1 MKGVVSDKDFYS
13 LVMHFFNHQTHHRG
27 QVTTLLSQAGVDVGD
42 GSSRFDSIR
51 VPHLAKTAS
60 FQAFR
65 VNPLIKTNVRS
76 IIFKDFMTAETYHH
90 RN

>member
-27 QVTTLLSQAGVDVGD
+27 QVTTLLSQTGVDVGD

-60 FQAFR
+60 T
-65 VNPLIKTNVRS
+65 PLSKRTYVRS
-76 IIFKDFMTAETYHH
+76 FLKIL
-90 RN
+90 